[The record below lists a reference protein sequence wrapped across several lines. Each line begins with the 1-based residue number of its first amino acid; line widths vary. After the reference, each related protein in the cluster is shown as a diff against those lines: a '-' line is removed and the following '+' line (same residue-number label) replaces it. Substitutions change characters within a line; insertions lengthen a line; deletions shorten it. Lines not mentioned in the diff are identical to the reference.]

1 MFFKF
6 NIQFKFLPILRAYAI
21 ITSYYQSPL
30 TGVNM
35 FDINAWSDEFF
46 KQPTE
51 PMNPQ
56 MTGIFF
62 NMSMMED
69 QQQKLNIPEIQNQFL
84 YQVIDKRTQH
94 IGLNVSDQAKVFLMF
109 QTKSPGTAVM
119 YLYALR
125 SKFTSVNMGTLA
137 QMFPMGFLK
146 EEGLEKMWD
155 KQKGHPYGMKVD
167 NCLDHY
173 QFVDTTKKNKP

>member
-1 MFFKF
+1 
-6 NIQFKFLPILRAYAI
+6 
-21 ITSYYQSPL
+21 
-30 TGVNM
+30 M

-51 PMNPQ
+51 RLSEQ
-56 MTGIFF
+56 MSRIFLD
-62 NMSMMED
+62 MSLNEEK
-69 QQQKLNIPEIQNQFL
+69 QQKINIPAIQTQFL
-84 YQVIDKRTQH
+84 YQVIEKRAQH
-94 IGLNVSDQAKVFLMF
+94 IGLKLSEHAKMFLMF
-109 QTKSPGTAVM
+109 QSKSPGTAVM

-125 SKFTSVNMGTLA
+125 SKVTSVDMGTLA